1 MKKSLFIIMLMA
13 MFAPL
18 AMNAQESLPYSYG
31 FENND
36 LEDAGWTSTSGSI
49 NSAGYHTGSYGFR
62 FSYNVSSDVFL
73 VSPVLLGGTNGVNV
87 SFYYKAYSSSYLDHF
102 YVGYTT
108 DENATDPSRFTYGNM
123 ITSSTSW
130 QEYTE
135 SLPAGTV
142 RVAIKYDADNYDDGY
157 YLYLDDFSFTAMS
170 SCATPTDLTVDY
182 TEGETTATVTWRSEA
197 RSFNIDIN
205 GTVEEITDNP
215 YTLRAIEPATTYTI
229 KVQAVC
235 DEEPSDWASTS
246 FFSGCP
252 DSFRIP
258 YAYGFEDAGQ
268 IECWTISAASSDTYT
283 GVQNNDFSQNNMG
296 YDAARTGDN
305 FFFFLYTQTPPSYL
319 ISPELSG
326 IQNGLHVEFYY
337 RQYESGEETFHV
349 GYSTTNNNPDSFTW
363 GDEMTASSS
372 YQRFSANY
380 PAETKYVAVKL
391 TSNYQYYLFLDDF
404 LFEESASCLEP
415 TGVAVADVTTTG
427 ANVSWTAGGEETAW
441 DIYVTDNYEDVPD
454 ETTTPTVAG
463 TSDNPYALTGLTP
476 ATIYYVYVR
485 AICGE
490 EEASAWSS
498 PATFNTECESMT
510 LPYSEDFAEGMS
522 VCWSTINGNT
532 SYHSINVMPLSD
544 ELNAL
549 AFYRGTSTGDLIAVL
564 PEVDE
569 TYPLSGYQISFYAC
583 YANSSSG
590 TMTSGAL
597 SIGVMSDPNDASTF
611 EEVEALTI
619 ADAYSNFGSYNVRLN
634 TYTGTGRYLAIKNT
648 HTAAGY
654 VLVAEIEVTELPS
667 CLEPTNLAVA
677 GGMNAV
683 VTWEGEAESFD
694 VALATSEVEEP
705 ADYIVGNTEG
715 NELDLSSY
723 TSVGMNYVYVRA
735 NCGTNGYSEWVGISF
750 DVNYCA
756 PNITS
761 HDSKGITGVAFGT
774 GDDVVNHSDENGIPS
789 AAPYYGDYSS
799 MIGAVQAGVEST
811 IAITTNTGN
820 YPYTFVI
827 WVDLDNS
834 LSFEDS
840 EVLYVGKATSGSGT
854 LNATIT
860 IPATQE
866 LGDYRM
872 RIYGADSYFTS
883 FYGNGTTNWDAD
895 HDPCADG
902 TWRHACDFTVRV
914 LEAPSCLAAA
924 DVTVKKENITSTS
937 AVISWTNNNG
947 EEATYTVMQG
957 ENVLTTTAVD
967 SYTLEGLTSATSYPA
982 GTYTIISSC
991 DETVVANVPAFA
1003 TLCDDITTLPWS
1015 EDFEG
1020 FDNNTL
1026 PGCWDNSASTSLS
1039 AGTTQDYYIWGVYN
1053 YNENNM
1059 IRMNNWYAKTGTA
1072 LINSPVI
1079 DLPAEGTYQLSF
1091 DYAHNASC
1099 GSFYVKVSK
1108 DNGATW
1114 TDLESY
1120 IKGDGTSYSDPGT
1133 FTHASISLAD
1143 YAGETIILQ
1152 FFANANYG
1160 NGAIFVDNV
1169 EVAEAVEVLTIT
1181 KDIVGYGENA
1191 GGYYLIASP
1200 VVEDVN
1206 PEQAGMITEEY
1217 DLYSF
1222 NQVGDQEGKQWF
1234 NYKANN
1240 FDLVHGRGYLY
1251 ASESD
1256 TQITFTG
1263 TPYEGTE
1270 FDVELSYSDVEN
1282 FAGYNLVGNPFN
1294 GIAFL
1299 ADGRDFYTM
1308 NDGGTAIVAATSS
1321 SIEAMEGIFVIAEP
1335 NDAVLTFTTT
1345 APDNGRMALALNL
1358 TNNRNLIDR
1367 AIVRFDSERQLP
1379 KFQLFENSAKL
1390 YIAQG
1395 TKDYAVVAS
1404 EGIGEMPVNFE
1415 AASNGTYTLSL
1426 STENVTFSYLHLID
1440 NMTGADIDLLANPSY
1455 TFDAN
1460 TSDYA
1465 SRFKLVF
1472 ATSNSSDS
1480 SEFAF
1485 VSDGNV
1491 IVNGEGTLQIIDMM
1505 GRVVRTEQINGMS
1518 SIKLDAA
1525 AGVYVLQLNDKTQ
1538 KIVIK

>member
-215 YTLRAIEPATTYTI
+215 YTLRDIEPATTYTI

-305 FFFFLYTQTPPSYL
+305 FFFFFYTQTPPSYL

-349 GYSTTNNNPDSFTW
+349 GYSTTDNNPDSFTW

-463 TSDNPYALTGLTP
+463 TSDNTYELTSLTP

-485 AICGE
+485 ALCD
-490 EEASAWSS
+490 EASAWSS
-498 PATFNTECESMT
+498 PATFNTQCEGMP
-510 LPYSEDFAEGMS
+510 LPYTEDFAEGMS

-583 YANSSSG
+583 YANSSSSG

-597 SIGVMSDPNDASTF
+597 SIGVMTDPNDASTF

-634 TYTGTGRYLAIKNT
+634 TYTGTGNYLAIKNT

-654 VLVAEIEVTELPS
+654 VLVAEIEVTELPA

-735 NCGTNGYSEWVGISF
+735 NCGTNGYSEWVSASF

-811 IAITTNTGN
+811 IAITTNTGS

-1003 TLCDDITTLPWS
+1003 TPCEVIVVDANNSFI

-1020 FDNNTL
+1020 TWT
-1026 PGCWDNSASTSLS
+1026 PACWETIASGTRNWTRSLS
-1039 AGTTQDYYIWGVYN
+1039 QHHNGSYSAYSGYYGDIYMVMPELQIANEGDAAQLTFWSYNSYASDYDKNSVVLLDGE
-1053 YNENNM
+1053 NE
-1059 IRMNNWYAKTGTA
+1059 IELW
-1072 LINSPVI
+1072 SPASVVSSWEEATI
-1079 DLPAEGTYQLSF
+1079 DLTQYMGQNITLAFKYEGNN
-1091 DYAHNASC
+1091 AH
-1099 GSFYVKVSK
+1099 GWYV
-1108 DNGATW
+1108 D
-1114 TDLESY
+1114 D
-1120 IKGDGTSYSDPGT
+1120 
-1133 FTHASISLAD
+1133 
-1143 YAGETIILQ
+1143 
-1152 FFANANYG
+1152 
-1160 NGAIFVDNV
+1160 V
-1169 EVAEAVEVLTIT
+1169 EVSVVSYVTIT

-1200 VVEDVN
+1200 VIEDVN
-1206 PEQAGMITEEY
+1206 AEQAGMVTESF
-1217 DLYSF
+1217 DLYAF
-1222 NQVGDQEGKQWF
+1222 NQAGDQEGKQWF
-1234 NYKANN
+1234 NYEANS
-1240 FDLVHGRGYLY
+1240 FDLVQGKGYLY

-1263 TPYEGTE
+1263 TPYEDDT
-1270 FDVELSYSDVEN
+1270 FDVELSYSEVEN
-1282 FAGYNLVGNPFN
+1282 LAGWNLVGNPFN
-1294 GIAFL
+1294 GMAYL

-1345 APDNGRMALALNL
+1345 APDNGKMALALNL

-1404 EGIGEMPVNFE
+1404 EGIGEMPVNFK
-1415 AASNGTYTLSL
+1415 AANNGTYTISF
-1426 STENVTFSYLHLID
+1426 SAENVEFSYLHLID
-1440 NMTGADIDLLANPSY
+1440 NLTGNDVDLLANPSY

-1460 TSDYA
+1460 TSDYS

-1518 SIKLDAA
+1518 SIKLNAA